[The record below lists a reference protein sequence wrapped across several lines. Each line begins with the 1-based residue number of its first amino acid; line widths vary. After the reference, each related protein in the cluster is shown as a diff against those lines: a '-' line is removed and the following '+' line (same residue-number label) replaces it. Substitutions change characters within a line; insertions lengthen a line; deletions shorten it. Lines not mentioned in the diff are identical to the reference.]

1 MPYSI
6 GLIGCGGIAGTW
18 IDAVAATPHCQITMA
33 YDLNL
38 AAAERRAEQVGA
50 RAVTEIDALLGN
62 PAIDVVIIGT
72 PTFTHPELVVAAAR
86 AGKHILCEK
95 PMALNLAEC
104 RRMISACRDGGVKLA
119 IGHSLRFWG
128 AFRKVGELVAADLI
142 GEPFIGQIHRMWPGK
157 PISADAPIPSG
168 KADHWRVETRY
179 SGGNIL
185 EGFIHELDFSR
196 TIFGEV
202 TSVYFEATGKERYG
216 DFLSPMVLQ
225 GFIGYAAGKTATLRM
240 GSLIAM
246 PCNGLWIGGTQG
258 ALAFDSW
265 DGPIRHYR
273 PDTEAPDTI
282 SCHNTLAYA
291 LELRDLIQAIET
303 DGTPD
308 NSGENGLKN
317 VGLCMAMYR
326 SLAEGVR
333 YEFDNGLPV
342 GVAEDYQYS
351 GPTSIR

>member
-18 IDAVAATPHCQITMA
+18 IDAVAQTPDCQIVMA
-33 YDLNL
+33 YDVNA
-38 AAAERRAEQVGA
+38 AAAEQRAAQVGA
-50 RAVTEIDALLGN
+50 QAVAEIDALLEN
-62 PAIDVVIIGT
+62 PAISVVIIGT
-72 PTFTHPELVVAAAR
+72 PTFTHPDLVVAAAR

-95 PMALNLAEC
+95 AMALNLAEC
-104 RRMISACRDGGVKLA
+104 RRMISACRDAGVKLA

-128 AFRKVGELVAADLI
+128 AFRKVRELVAAGAI
-142 GEPFIGQIHRMWPGK
+142 GEPSVGQIHRMWPGK
-157 PISADAPIPSG
+157 PTPADAPSPSDNP
-168 KADHWRVETRY
+168 DHWRKETQY

-225 GFIGYAAGKTATLRM
+225 GFIGYEAGKTATLRM

-246 PCNGLWIGGTQG
+246 PCSGLWIGGTKG
-258 ALAFDSW
+258 TVAFDSW
-265 DGPIRHYR
+265 DGPVRHYR
-273 PDTEAPDTI
+273 PEAEEPDVI
-282 SCHNTLAYA
+282 SCDNTLAYA

-303 DGTPD
+303 DGTPE

-317 VGLCMAMYR
+317 VGLGLAMYR
-326 SLAEGVR
+326 SLAAGTRHPFE
-333 YEFDNGLPV
+333 NGLPV
-342 GVAEDYQYS
+342 GVAEDYQYL

>member
-18 IDAVAATPHCQITMA
+18 IDAVAATPGCQITMA
-33 YDLNL
+33 YDVNA
-38 AAAERRAEQVGA
+38 AAAERRAAQVGA
-50 RAVTEIDALLGN
+50 QAVTDIDALLEN
-62 PAIDVVIIGT
+62 PAIGVVIIGT
-72 PTFTHPELVVAAAR
+72 PTITHPDLVVAAAR
-86 AGKHILCEK
+86 AGKHVLCEK

-104 RRMISACRDGGVKLA
+104 RRMIAACRDGGVKLA

-128 AFRKVGELVAADLI
+128 AFRKVRELVAAGAI
-142 GEPFIGQIHRMWPGK
+142 GEPCIGQIHRMWPGK
-157 PISADAPIPSG
+157 PVQASAPIPSG
-168 KADHWRVETRY
+168 NSGHWRGDPQY

-225 GFIGYAAGKTATLRM
+225 GFIGYEAGKTATLRM
-240 GSLIAM
+240 GNLIAM
-246 PCNGLWIGGTQG
+246 PSSGLWIGGTQG
-258 ALAFDSW
+258 TLAFDTW
-265 DGPIRHYR
+265 DGPVRHYR
-273 PDTEAPDTI
+273 PETETPDTI
-282 SCHNTLAYA
+282 SSDNTLAYA

-303 DGTPD
+303 DGTPE

-317 VGLCMAMYR
+317 VGLCLAMYR
-326 SLAEGVR
+326 SLAEGTR
-333 YEFDNGLPV
+333 YPFEKGLPV
-342 GVAEDYQYS
+342 GVAEEYQYI